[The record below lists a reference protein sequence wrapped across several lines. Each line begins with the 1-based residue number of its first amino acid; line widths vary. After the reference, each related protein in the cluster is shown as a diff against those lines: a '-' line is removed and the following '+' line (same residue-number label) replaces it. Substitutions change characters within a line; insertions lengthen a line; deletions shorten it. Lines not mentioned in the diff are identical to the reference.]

1 MKKLLLLFVCIFA
14 LLSCEVKNSY
24 QEPET
29 GKDFSLVDEISV
41 SVNTTENTRCLLYV
55 GDPYVDGHLVG
66 EPILI
71 GYAPFTETVRIPKAI
86 DKLYLL
92 MNGQMYTYS
101 KGMSL

>member
-41 SVNTTENTRCLLYV
+41 SV
-55 GDPYVDGHLVG
+55 
-66 EPILI
+66 
-71 GYAPFTETVRIPKAI
+71 
-86 DKLYLL
+86 KL
-92 MNGQMYTYS
+92 
-101 KGMSL
+101 